1 MKAKNNDTSSLIA
14 SFILL
19 AILFLVWWGM
29 ENTEVALFL
38 IEHPVM
44 ILPYVLEKL
53 VNRFGYLKLIS
64 GSFIAALITVFLLK
78 PNNKLHRH
86 NRSVVRGAKVIP
98 TRQLKALLKKEPKS
112 KYKPQ

>member
-1 MKAKNNDTSSLIA
+1 MKAKNNDTSALIA
-14 SFILL
+14 TFFLIAMLL
-19 AILFLVWWGM
+19 LVWWGM

-38 IEHPVM
+38 IEHPVI

-64 GSFIAALITVFLLK
+64 GSFIAALVTVYLLLR

-86 NRSVVRGAKVIP
+86 NQSVARGAKVIP
-98 TRQLKALLKKEPKS
+98 TSQLKAKRTKIKI
-112 KYKPQ
+112 